1 MERIYLDHAATTT
14 VLPEV
19 IETMMNTC
27 KQVSGNPSSIHR
39 EGVLART
46 IIEESRKYLSETL
59 KTSTSQIFFTSG
71 ATESNNLVI
80 QSAASSGE
88 FKQIITSPIEHPSIH
103 NSIQYYC
110 SKQNVQVH
118 YLNPNKNGVIDLNE
132 LEDMLKSCGKETMV
146 SLLHSHNELGTIL
159 PLKECANLCARYG
172 AKLHADT
179 VQSIGLFDIDVTI
192 DGLHSIAGSAHK
204 FNGPKGIGFLY
215 LKDPTHANPILH
227 GGSQERNM
235 RGGTENIMGISGMIK
250 ALELS
255 QADRQKRLDK
265 LFFLHNKLRSGIM
278 SLDIPHEFNTPKEN
292 FLPKILNVYFEE
304 RKNIEWLIL
313 NLDIEGIAVSG
324 GSACSS
330 GSEKPSRINE
340 YIRPNSKGKSI
351 RFSFSHLNTE
361 EEIDRTLM
369 VLSKILK
376 D

>member
-1 MERIYLDHAATTT
+1 
-14 VLPEV
+14 
-19 IETMMNTC
+19 
-27 KQVSGNPSSIHR
+27 
-39 EGVLART
+39 
-46 IIEESRKYLSETL
+46 
-59 KTSTSQIFFTSG
+59 
-71 ATESNNLVI
+71 
-80 QSAASSGE
+80 
-88 FKQIITSPIEHPSIH
+88 
-103 NSIQYYC
+103 
-110 SKQNVQVH
+110 
-118 YLNPNKNGVIDLNE
+118 
-132 LEDMLKSCGKETMV
+132 
-146 SLLHSHNELGTIL
+146 
-159 PLKECANLCARYG
+159 
-172 AKLHADT
+172 
-179 VQSIGLFDIDVTI
+179 
-192 DGLHSIAGSAHK
+192 
-204 FNGPKGIGFLY
+204 
-215 LKDPTHANPILH
+215 
-227 GGSQERNM
+227 M